1 MQNQLSVGLD
11 KMQEA
16 AESAEEMGKILAVQ
30 AKGVEKAKAK
40 AQVVMNVVHAALQE
54 ADKVKVIVEKS
65 KAEAE
70 TLVAKIAVKKAKAD
84 VKLADAKPMLDA
96 AERALLTIQKQDI
109 QLVSKLAKPPH
120 LIMRIM
126 DVVLILFQVRFLFVF
141 FFVVRTNRLFFLF
154 FFQALERLRRGL
166 IS

>member
-1 MQNQLSVGLD
+1 M
-11 KMQEA
+11 
-16 AESAEEMGKILAVQ
+16 
-30 AKGVEKAKAK
+30 
-40 AQVVMNVVHAALQE
+40 
-54 ADKVKVIVEKS
+54 KVIVEKS

-70 TLVAKIAVKKAKAD
+70 TLVAKISVKKAKAD

-126 DVVLILFQVRFLFVF
+126 DVVLILFQVC
-141 FFVVRTNRLFFLF
+141 
-154 FFQALERLRRGL
+154 
-166 IS
+166 